1 MTLPHPAT
9 PAIELRIA
17 TLADAEALCAAERET
32 SRTPG
37 QLLSRPYE
45 FLETNFHDKIAQLAS
60 TGLYAVA
67 EVDGKPVGHALLEPM
82 APASLAHV
90 FSLTIVV
97 HPGHSGR
104 GIGSALM
111 AYLMDWAERN
121 ENVEKLELRVRASNL
136 RARALYQR
144 FGFVEEGRFEKRVKL
159 PDGSYLADISM
170 ARFPRPSQTTSF

>member
-1 MTLPHPAT
+1 MSQEVT
-9 PAIELRIA
+9 IRIA
-17 TLADAEALCAAERET
+17 ALADAEALCAAERET
-32 SRTPG
+32 SKTPG
-37 QLLSRPYE
+37 QLLSRPHE
-45 FLETNFHDKIAQLAS
+45 FLVANFRDKIAQLA
-60 TGLYAVA
+60 TAGRYAVA
-67 EVDGKPVGHALLEPM
+67 EVDRQPVGHAVLEPM

-121 ENVEKLELRVRASNL
+121 DNVEKLELRVRASNL

-144 FGFVEEGRFEKRVKL
+144 FGFVEEGRFEKRIKL

-170 ARFPRPSQTTSF
+170 ARFLRQSQTASS